1 MDDLRKKYLS
11 LISGALDEITLE
23 ELRVQAVGKKGEI
36 SSRMRSLGKMTPE
49 ERQKAGPA
57 LNALKDEVNSAL
69 AAKKMALSDAALE
82 ERLKGECLST
92 KHWGPIAGHIRYRKF
107 YLGSKNNRTRINKS
121 NPRPHEEL

>member
-11 LISGALDEITLE
+11 LISGALDETTLE

-69 AAKKMALSDAALE
+69 AAKKMAQPS
-82 ERLKGECLST
+82 RKGLKVSGWMLLCQAEVLARVQYIQFHRC
-92 KHWGPIAGHIRYRKF
+92 GMR
-107 YLGSKNNRTRINKS
+107 
-121 NPRPHEEL
+121 

>member
-11 LISGALDEITLE
+11 LISGALDETTLE

-82 ERLKGECLST
+82 ERLKGEWLMLLCQAEVLARVQYIQF
-92 KHWGPIAGHIRYRKF
+92 HRCGMR
-107 YLGSKNNRTRINKS
+107 
-121 NPRPHEEL
+121 

>member
-11 LISGALDEITLE
+11 LISGALDETTLE

-69 AAKKMALSDAALE
+69 AAKRWRFLTQPSRKG
-82 ERLKGECLST
+82 LKVSGWMLLCQAEVLARVQYIQFHRC
-92 KHWGPIAGHIRYRKF
+92 GMR
-107 YLGSKNNRTRINKS
+107 
-121 NPRPHEEL
+121 